1 MNKENNF
8 IEKIK
13 KENLPVIIFGAGIV
27 GEVLHQACCSL
38 GIKVECFCD
47 NNINKTGKLLCDTE
61 VIHTSKLKTRYK
73 DAVFLISAADIKDV
87 IGQLRSLDYY
97 SWHEASHISKD
108 FDIYSFK
115 FSAPIDFV
123 EYAVSTAI
131 LCQNNYLASDKLF
144 IRSVD
149 IIITERCSLRCRDCS
164 NLMQYYKEPK
174 DCDIDII
181 TRSIDALCS
190 LADEINEFRVIGGE
204 PFMNKEIHLVIKK
217 LVGESK
223 VRKIVIYTNGTI
235 VPGEE
240 YVQCL
245 KDDKVLFIITDYGPL
260 SRKIDALVKVLR
272 ENNIAYHTLKV
283 DGWAD
288 CSGIIKHNRDADQQR
303 SVFRNCCAK
312 NLITLSDGKLFRCP
326 YAANAHRLAAIPDCE
341 SDYINILNGS
351 IGVTDISEM
360 RNRVKDYL
368 LRKEYLEAC
377 DYCNGRPYDAVLD
390 ITPAIQTKK
399 SLEYKKI

>member
-1 MNKENNF
+1 MEI
-8 IEKIK
+8 IEKGI
-13 KENLPVIIFGAGIV
+13 PIVIFGAGIV
-27 GEVLHQACCSL
+27 GEVLFHICRDN
-38 GIKVECFCD
+38 GIVVDVFCD
-47 NNINKTGKLLCDTE
+47 NNTAKAKSFLCGLE
-61 VIHTSKLKTRYK
+61 IVSVSELKTRYK
-73 DAVFLISAADIKDV
+73 DAIFLMAAADIKDAV
-87 IGQLRSLDYY
+87 EQLNVLGYSKWYPSSLLLR
-97 SWHEASHISKD
+97 D
-108 FDIYSFK
+108 FDASQYQ
-115 FSAPIDFV
+115 FSVSAEFV
-123 EYAVSTAI
+123 EFAVSTCL
-131 LCQNNYLASDKLF
+131 LCHDSYMDSDKLF
-144 IRSVD
+144 LRSAD
-149 IIITERCSLRCRDCS
+149 IIITERCSLKCKDCS